1 VLFSYF
7 AVINVMLSL
16 VLLPALLCDAELYRT
31 QAVALADLADPL
43 SLPASGST
51 LAESAQA
58 VLRQAPPRFA
68 LAGTSA
74 GGSLALEIVASAPAR
89 VAGLWLMGANPG
101 ASADPDGARRL
112 NERVRAG
119 EFAAV
124 VDDLAARAIYA
135 NGPRAAGATETFRRM
150 AHRAGPEVFLRD
162 NAALIARED
171 RWSALGLLAVPTLVL
186 WGRHDQFAT
195 VERAREIAARVPSAR
210 LVVLEDCG
218 HLPTLEQP
226 DACVR
231 AARDWLGQCRAG

>member
-1 VLFSYF
+1 VLP
-7 AVINVMLSL
+7 L
-16 VLLPALLCDAELYRT
+16 VLLPALLCDAELYRA
-31 QAVALADLADPL
+31 QAVALADLVDPL
-43 SLPASGST
+43 NIPVSGST

-74 GGSLALEIVASAPAR
+74 GGSLALEIVASAPTR

-101 ASADPDGARRL
+101 ASADPAGGRRL

-124 VDDLAARAIYA
+124 VDDLAARLIYA
-135 NGPRAAGATETFRRM
+135 NGPRAAEATETFRRM
-150 AHRAGPEVFLRD
+150 AYRAGPEVFVRD

-171 RWSALGLLAVPTLVL
+171 RWSALGRLAVPTLLL
-186 WGRHDQFAT
+186 WGRHDQFAS
-195 VERAREIAARVPSAR
+195 VERASEIAARVPSAR
-210 LVVLEDCG
+210 LLVLEDCG

-226 DACVR
+226 DASVR
-231 AARDWLGQCRAG
+231 AARDWLEHCNLA

>member
-1 VLFSYF
+1 M
-7 AVINVMLSL
+7 IPL
-16 VLLPALLCDAELYRT
+16 VLLPALLCDAELYRA
-31 QAVALADLADPL
+31 QAVALADLAEPL
-43 SLPASGST
+43 SLLASGST

-58 VLRQAPPRFA
+58 VLRQAPPRFV

-112 NERVRAG
+112 SERVRAG

-135 NGPRAAGATETFRRM
+135 NGPRGAEATATFCRM
-150 AHRAGPEVFLRD
+150 AHRAGAEVFLRD
-162 NAALIARED
+162 NAALVARED
-171 RWSALGLLAVPTLVL
+171 RWSALGLLAVPALLL
-186 WGRHDQFAT
+186 WGRHDQFVS
-195 VERAREIAARVPSAR
+195 VERASVIAARVPAAR

-226 DACVR
+226 DACIH
-231 AARDWLGQCRAG
+231 AARGWLGQCTG

>member
-1 VLFSYF
+1 
-7 AVINVMLSL
+7 MLPL
-16 VLLPALLCDAELYRT
+16 VLLPALLCDAELYRA
-31 QAVALADLADPL
+31 QAIALADLADPL
-43 SLPASGST
+43 SFSASGST

-58 VLRQAPPRFA
+58 VLRQAPPRFT

-74 GGSLALEIVASAPAR
+74 GGSLALEIVARASER

-101 ASADPDGARRL
+101 ASADPAGARRL

-119 EFAAV
+119 EFTAV
-124 VDDLAARAIYA
+124 VEELAVRAIYA
-135 NGPRAAGATETFRRM
+135 NGPRGVEATETFRRM
-150 AHRAGPEVFLRD
+150 AHRAGAEVFLRD

-171 RWSALGLLAVPTLVL
+171 RWSELSLLAVPTLLL
-186 WGRHDQFAT
+186 WGRHDQFAS
-195 VERAREIAARVPSAR
+195 VERAHEIAARIPSAR

-231 AARDWLGQCRAG
+231 AARDWLGQCGSG

>member
-1 VLFSYF
+1 
-7 AVINVMLSL
+7 
-16 VLLPALLCDAELYRT
+16 
-31 QAVALADLADPL
+31 
-43 SLPASGST
+43 
-51 LAESAQA
+51 
-58 VLRQAPPRFA
+58 VLRQAPPRFT

-74 GGSLALEIVASAPAR
+74 GGSLALEIVARASER

-101 ASADPDGARRL
+101 ASADPAGARRL

-119 EFAAV
+119 EFTAV
-124 VDDLAARAIYA
+124 VEELAVRAIYA
-135 NGPRAAGATETFRRM
+135 NGPRGVEATETFRRM

-171 RWSALGLLAVPTLVL
+171 RWSALSLLVVPTLLL
-186 WGRHDQFAT
+186 WGRHDQFAS
-195 VERAREIAARVPSAR
+195 VERAREIAARMPSAR

-231 AARDWLGQCRAG
+231 AARNWLGQCTG

>member
-1 VLFSYF
+1 MVP
-7 AVINVMLSL
+7 L
-16 VLLPALLCDAELYRT
+16 VLLPALLCDAELYRA

-43 SLPASGST
+43 YLPASGST

-74 GGSLALEIVASAPAR
+74 GGSLALEIVARAPAR
-89 VAGLWLMGANPG
+89 VAGLWLMGVNPG
-101 ASADPDGARRL
+101 ASADPNGSRRM

-119 EFAAV
+119 AFAAV
-124 VDDLAARAIYA
+124 VDALAVRAIYA
-135 NGPRAAGATETFRRM
+135 NGPRGAEATEAFRRM
-150 AHRAGPEVFLRD
+150 AHRVGPEVFLRD

-171 RWSALGLLAVPTLVL
+171 RWSALSLLGVPTLLL
-186 WGRHDQFAT
+186 WGRHDHFAN
-195 VERAREIAARVPSAR
+195 VERAHEIAVRVPSAR

-231 AARDWLGQCRAG
+231 AARDWLGQCRVG

>member
-1 VLFSYF
+1 
-7 AVINVMLSL
+7 MLPL
-16 VLLPALLCDAELYRT
+16 VLLPALLCDAELYRA
-31 QAVALADLADPL
+31 QAVAFADLAEPL
-43 SLPASGST
+43 NLSASGST

-58 VLRQAPPRFA
+58 VLRQAPPHFA

-74 GGSLALEIVASAPAR
+74 GGNLALEIVANAPAR

-101 ASADPDGARRL
+101 ASADPDSARRL

-135 NGPRAAGATETFRRM
+135 NGPRAAEATGTVRRM

-162 NAALIARED
+162 NAALIARDD
-171 RWSALGLLAVPTLVL
+171 RWSALSLLAVPTLLL
-186 WGRHDQFAT
+186 WGRHDQFAS
-195 VERAREIAARVPSAR
+195 VERASEIAAHIPSAR

-231 AARDWLGQCRAG
+231 AARDWLGQCRLG

>member
-1 VLFSYF
+1 VLP
-7 AVINVMLSL
+7 L
-16 VLLPALLCDAELYRT
+16 VLLPALLCDAELYRA
-31 QAVALADLADPL
+31 QAVALTDLADPL
-43 SLPASGST
+43 DLVTSAST

-74 GGSLALEIVASAPAR
+74 GGSLALEIVVSAPAR

-101 ASADPDGARRL
+101 ATADPDGACRL

-119 EFAAV
+119 EFGAV

-135 NGPRAAGATETFRRM
+135 HGPRAAGATEAFRRM

-171 RWSALGLLAVPTLVL
+171 RWSALSLLVVPTLLL
-186 WGRHDQFAT
+186 WGRHDQFAS
-195 VERAREIAARVPSAR
+195 VERAHEIAARMPSAR

-231 AARDWLGQCRAG
+231 AAREWLGQCTG

>member
-1 VLFSYF
+1 MFP
-7 AVINVMLSL
+7 L
-16 VLLPALLCDAELYRT
+16 VLLPALLCDAELYRA
-31 QAVALADLADPL
+31 QAVALGDVAEPLNLA
-43 SLPASGST
+43 ASAST

-101 ASADPDGARRL
+101 ASADPDGGRRL

-124 VDDLAARAIYA
+124 VDELAARAIHP
-135 NGPRAAGATETFRRM
+135 NGPRAVEATETFRRM

-171 RWSALGLLAVPTLVL
+171 RWSALGLLAGPTLLL
-186 WGRHDQFAT
+186 WGRHDRFAS
-195 VERAREIAARVPSAR
+195 VDRAREIAARLPSAG

-231 AARDWLGQCRAG
+231 AARDWLGQCTG